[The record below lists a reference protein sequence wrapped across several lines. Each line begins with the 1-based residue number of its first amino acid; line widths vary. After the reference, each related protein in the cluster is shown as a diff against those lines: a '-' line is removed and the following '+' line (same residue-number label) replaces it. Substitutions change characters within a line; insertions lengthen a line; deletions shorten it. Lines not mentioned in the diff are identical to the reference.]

1 MFRKGF
7 MNTIN
12 LAVIAH
18 VDAGKST
25 LIDAMLNQSGVFE
38 EHSER
43 IDLVMD
49 SNELERERGITIY
62 SKNCSIRY
70 KDYTFNIVDTPGHA
84 DFSSEVERIMKTV
97 DTVVLLVDAAEGP
110 MPQTRYVLKKS
121 LEHGLRPILL
131 INKFDKRDQRA
142 ETVVDLSFD
151 LFDDLGASDDQLDF
165 PILYGV
171 AKEGI
176 VRYDMDDDNEDLVP
190 LFETIIQHVPP
201 FEAQEGELLMQIS
214 SLAYDDYIGR
224 LGIGRLLRGSLKPKQ
239 EVMIANE
246 RHEPYKAKINQVF
259 RYIGLTRTSVD
270 LVEAG
275 DIVLISGIDQISIGD
290 TIGPASGVEAL
301 PSIPIEPP
309 TLAMDFYVNN
319 SPFAGQA
326 GKYLT
331 TRHIRERLIR
341 ELETN
346 VGLTV
351 EPIPGSDAYEV
362 SGRGELHLSIL
373 IEQMRREGYEL
384 SVSKPRVLYK
394 EVDGKL
400 LEPYSK
406 VRIEAPDEYIGSLIR
421 KLNQRKGMM
430 EGMTTDAGY
439 TTIEYLAP
447 SRALLGFRGE
457 VINDTRGEGIFMR
470 QFDHYGPYAGE
481 IKSERNGP
489 IVSKETGT
497 VMAYSLFQLI
507 DRGEFFVKP
516 GQEVYE
522 GMIIGLNNRQDD
534 LVVNPTHNKK
544 MTNTRSSGADDALRV
559 PHAREFSLE
568 EALAFI
574 EDDEW
579 VEVTPDAIRLRK
591 KALTHADRV
600 RLARTKKSDQTI

>member
-1 MFRKGF
+1 MK
-7 MNTIN
+7 TIN

-25 LIDAMLNQSGVFE
+25 LIDAMLNQGGVFE

-43 IDLVMD
+43 VELVMD

-70 KDYTFNIVDTPGHA
+70 KDYIFNIVDTPGHA

-121 LEHGLRPILL
+121 LENGLRPILL

-142 ETVVDLSFD
+142 QEVVDLSFD
-151 LFDDLGASDDQLDF
+151 LFADLGASDDQLDF
-165 PILYGV
+165 PILYGI

-176 VRYDMDDDNEDLVP
+176 VRFDMDDENNDLIP
-190 LFETIIQHVPP
+190 LFETIIKHVPP
-201 FEAQEGELLMQIS
+201 FEAEEGELLMQIS

-224 LGIGRLLRGSLKPKQ
+224 LGIGRLLRGSLKPRQ

-246 RHEPYKAKINQVF
+246 EHEPYKAKINQVF
-259 RYIGLTRTSVD
+259 RYIGLTRTAVEQ
-270 LVEAG
+270 VEAG
-275 DIVLISGIDQISIGD
+275 DIVLISGIDDISIGD
-290 TIGPASGVEAL
+290 TVGPVSGIKPL

-319 SPFAGQA
+319 SPFAGKS

-331 TRHIRERLIR
+331 TRHIRERLMR

-346 VGLTV
+346 VGLSV
-351 EPIPGSDAYEV
+351 EPIPNSDAYEV

-384 SVSKPRVLYK
+384 SVSKPRVLYQ
-394 EVDGKL
+394 EIDGKIH
-400 LEPYSK
+400 EPYSR
-406 VRIEAPDEYIGSLIR
+406 VRIEAPDQYIGTLIR
-421 KLNQRKGMM
+421 KLNQRKGLM
-430 EGMTTDAGY
+430 EAMEADAGY
-439 TTIEYLAP
+439 TTIEYIAP
-447 SRALLGFRGE
+447 TRALLGFRGE

-489 IVSKETGT
+489 ILSKETGT
-497 VMAYSLFQLI
+497 VMAYSLFQLS

-522 GMIIGLNNRQDD
+522 GMIIGQNNRQEE
-534 LVVNPTHNKK
+534 LIVNPTHNKK
-544 MTNTRSSGADDALRV
+544 MTNTRASGSDDALRV
-559 PHAREFSLE
+559 PTAREFSLE

-591 KALTHADRV
+591 QTLTQADRI
-600 RLARTKKSDQTI
+600 RLARTKRSEQLL

>member
-1 MFRKGF
+1 MK
-7 MNTIN
+7 TIN

-25 LIDAMLNQSGVFE
+25 LIDAMLSQSGVFD
-38 EHSER
+38 EHAER
-43 IDLVMD
+43 VELVMD

-62 SKNCSIRY
+62 AKNCSIRY

-121 LEHGLRPILL
+121 LEHGLKPILL

-142 ETVVDLSFD
+142 EEVVDLSFD
-151 LFDDLGASDDQLDF
+151 LFADLGASDEQLDF

-176 VRYDMDDDNEDLVP
+176 VRYDMSDDNEDLIP
-190 LFETIIQHVPP
+190 LFETIVQHVPP
-201 FEAQEGELLMQIS
+201 FEAEEGEMLMQIS
-214 SLAYDDYIGR
+214 SLAYDEYIGR
-224 LGIGRLLRGSLKPKQ
+224 IGIGRLLRGVIKPKDQ
-239 EVMIANE
+239 VMVANPE
-246 RHEPYKAKINQVF
+246 QPSYKAKISQVF
-259 RYIGLTRTSVD
+259 RYLGLTRQAVE
-270 LVEAG
+270 VAEAG
-275 DIVLISGIDQISIGD
+275 DIVLISGIDDISIGD
-290 TIGPASGVEAL
+290 TIGPASGVTPL
-301 PSIPIEPP
+301 PSIPIEQP

-319 SPFAGQA
+319 SPFAGKS
-326 GKYLT
+326 GTYLT
-331 TRHIRERLIR
+331 TRHIKERLER

-351 EPIPGSDAYEV
+351 EPIEGSDAYEV

-384 SVSKPRVLYK
+384 SVSKPRVLLK
-394 EVDGKL
+394 REDGKL

-406 VRIEAPDEYIGSLIR
+406 LRIEAPDQYIGTLIR
-421 KLNQRKGMM
+421 KLNQRKGLM
-430 EGMTTDAGY
+430 EAMEANGGY

-447 SRALLGFRGE
+447 TRALLGFRGE
-457 VINDTRGEGIFMR
+457 VINDTRGEGIFVR

-481 IKSERNGP
+481 IESERNGA
-489 IVSKETGT
+489 IISGETGT
-497 VMAYSLFQLI
+497 AMSYSLYNLD
-507 DRGEFFVKP
+507 DRGEFFIKP
-516 GQEVYE
+516 GDPVYE
-522 GMIIGLNNRQDD
+522 GMIIGLSNRKEE
-534 LVVNPTHNKK
+534 LIVNPTKNKK
-544 MTNTRSSGADDALRV
+544 MTNTRAAGSDDALRV
-559 PHAREFSLE
+559 SPPREFSLE

-591 KALTHADRV
+591 RTLAAIDRV
-600 RLARTKKSDQTI
+600 REGRKKQTIE

>member
-1 MFRKGF
+1 MK
-7 MNTIN
+7 TIN

-25 LIDAMLNQSGVFE
+25 LIDAMLSQSGVFD
-38 EHSER
+38 EHAER
-43 IDLVMD
+43 VELVMD

-62 SKNCSIRY
+62 AKNCSIRY

-121 LEHGLRPILL
+121 LEHGLKPILL

-142 ETVVDLSFD
+142 EEVVDLSFD
-151 LFDDLGASDDQLDF
+151 LFADLGASDEQLDF

-176 VRYDMDDDNEDLVP
+176 VRYDMSDDNEDLIP
-190 LFETIIQHVPP
+190 LFETIVQHVPP
-201 FEAQEGELLMQIS
+201 FEAEEGEMLMQIS
-214 SLAYDDYIGR
+214 SLAYDEYIGR
-224 LGIGRLLRGSLKPKQ
+224 IGIGRLLRGVIKPKDQ
-239 EVMIANE
+239 VMVANPE
-246 RHEPYKAKINQVF
+246 QPSYKAKISQVF
-259 RYIGLTRTSVD
+259 RYLGLTRQAVE
-270 LVEAG
+270 VAEAG
-275 DIVLISGIDQISIGD
+275 DIVLISGIDDISIGD
-290 TIGPASGVEAL
+290 TIGPASGVTPL
-301 PSIPIEPP
+301 PSIPIEQP

-319 SPFAGQA
+319 SPFAGKS
-326 GKYLT
+326 GTYLT
-331 TRHIRERLIR
+331 TRHIKERLER

-351 EPIPGSDAYEV
+351 EPIEGSDAYEV

-384 SVSKPRVLYK
+384 SVSKPRVLLK
-394 EVDGKL
+394 REDGKL

-406 VRIEAPDEYIGSLIR
+406 LRIEAPDQYIGTLIR
-421 KLNQRKGMM
+421 KLNQRKGLM
-430 EGMTTDAGY
+430 EAMEANGGY

-447 SRALLGFRGE
+447 TRALLGFRGE
-457 VINDTRGEGIFMR
+457 VINDTRGEGIFVR

-481 IKSERNGP
+481 IESERNGA
-489 IVSKETGT
+489 IISGETGT
-497 VMAYSLFQLI
+497 AMSYSLYNL
-507 DRGEFFVKP
+507 DNRGEFFIKP
-516 GQEVYE
+516 GDPVYE
-522 GMIIGLNNRQDD
+522 GMIIGLSNRKEE
-534 LVVNPTHNKK
+534 LIVNPTKNKK
-544 MTNTRSSGADDALRV
+544 MTNTRAAGSDDALRV
-559 PHAREFSLE
+559 SPPREFSLE

-591 KALTHADRV
+591 RTLAAIDRV
-600 RLARTKKSDQTI
+600 REGRKKQTIE

>member
-1 MFRKGF
+1 MK
-7 MNTIN
+7 TIN

-25 LIDAMLNQSGVFE
+25 LIDAMLSQGGVFDD
-38 EHSER
+38 HSPHQE
-43 IDLVMD
+43 LVMD

-151 LFDDLGASDDQLDF
+151 LFADLGASDDQLDF
-165 PILYGV
+165 PILYGI
-171 AKEGI
+171 AKQGI
-176 VRYDMDDDNEDLVP
+176 VRYDMDDENQDLIP

-201 FEAQEGELLMQIS
+201 FVAQPGDVLMQIS

-224 LGIGRLLRGSLKPKQ
+224 IGIGRLLQGSLHPKQ
-239 EVMIANE
+239 TVTIANPE
-246 RHEPYKAKINQVF
+246 KEPYQAKISQVF
-259 RYIGLTRTSVD
+259 RYIGLTRTAVD
-270 LVEAG
+270 EVTAG

-290 TIGPASGVEAL
+290 TIGPAGGVEAL

-319 SPFAGQA
+319 SPFAGQS
-326 GKYLT
+326 GSYLT
-331 TRHIRERLIR
+331 TRHIRQRLMR

-346 VGLTV
+346 VGLSV
-351 EPIPGSDAYEV
+351 AEIPGSDAYEV

-384 SVSKPRVLYK
+384 SVSKPRVLFK
-394 EVDGKL
+394 TVDGQRQ
-400 LEPYSK
+400 EPYSR

-421 KLNQRKGMM
+421 KLNQRKGLM
-430 EGMTTDAGY
+430 EAMESVAGY

-447 SRALLGFRGE
+447 TRALLGFRGE

-470 QFDHYGPYAGE
+470 QFAHYGPYAGP

-489 IVSKETGT
+489 IVSKEAGS
-497 VMAYSLFQLI
+497 VMAYSLFQLS

-516 GQEVYE
+516 GDAVYE
-522 GMIIGLNNRQDD
+522 GMIIGLHNRQEE

-544 MTNTRSSGADDALRV
+544 MTNTRASGSDDALRV
-559 PHAREFSLE
+559 PPAKQFSLE

-591 KALTHADRV
+591 QALTQADRI
-600 RLARTKKSDQTI
+600 RLSRQKKAEQE